1 MGSRAGVACAV
12 VVAVE
17 GALEVVPTEEVWGA
31 ALAVATAAG
40 VGVTAL
46 TGAEATGRDAVVP
59 AVAAKFLAAGF
70 FTIVCSC
77 C

>member
-1 MGSRAGVACAV
+1 M
-12 VVAVE
+12 VVAVVE
-17 GALEVVPTEEVWGA
+17 EALEVVPMEEVWGA
-31 ALAVATAAG
+31 ALAVAAVAG

-46 TGAEATGRDAVVP
+46 AGAEATGRDAVVP
-59 AVAAKFLAAGF
+59 AVAAEFFAAGF